1 MIPPLV
7 SVVMPTRNRA
17 AFLHRAIRSVLAQ
30 TETRIELIVVDD
42 ASSDETP
49 AVVAQ
54 YAQADSRVRGVRN
67 EIAAGGGGA
76 RNIGIRSGDGQWVAF
91 IDDDDEWLP
100 EKLERQLALL
110 EGDSAAVACSC
121 GFEQHFP
128 SGKVRTVHLPD
139 RPALEDLLVGSVLG
153 GASMCVCSRRVLE
166 AIGGYDTS
174 LRSGQDWDLWTR
186 LREQGEIAVCREVLV
201 RYQAHDGPRITNN
214 MAAQYQGARRYL
226 FKHRAKMSA
235 QVRAIRT
242 AYACFIMSR
251 QTRRTRC
258 ARAKYLL
265 IAVRHSPVRTGLS
278 YLYSSMPRLLA
289 DFILPIGRK

>member
-1 MIPPLV
+1 VIPPLV

-42 ASSDETP
+42 ASTDETP

-67 EIAAGGGGA
+67 ESAAGGGGA
-76 RNIGIRSGDGQWVAF
+76 RNIGIRSGSGTWIAF

-110 EGDSAAVACSC
+110 AGNPAAVACSC

-153 GASMCVCSRRVLE
+153 GASMCLCSRAVLDG
-166 AIGGYDTS
+166 IGGYDTA

-201 RYQAHDGPRITNN
+201 RYQAHDGPRISNN
-214 MAAQYQGARRYL
+214 MASQYQGARRFY
-226 FKHRAKMSA
+226 FKHRAKMS
-235 QVRAIRT
+235 RATRRLRI

-251 QTRRTRC
+251 QLTRSLR
-258 ARAKYLL
+258 ARLKYLL
-265 IAVRHSPVRTGLS
+265 LAVRHAPLRVGLS
-278 YLYSSMPRLLA
+278 YTASSMPRLMA
-289 DFILPIGRK
+289 DVFSFGRAR

>member
-1 MIPPLV
+1 MSPLV

-17 AFLHRAIRSVLAQ
+17 AFLKRAVDSVLAQ
-30 TETRIELIVVDD
+30 TETRIELIIVDD
-42 ASSDETP
+42 ASTDNTP
-49 AVVAQ
+49 DVIAQ
-54 YAQADSRVRGVRN
+54 LVSVDCRIKCVRN
-67 EIAAGGGGA
+67 DSPAGGGGA
-76 RNIGIRSGDGQWVAF
+76 RNVGIRAGVGQWVAF

-100 EKLERQLALL
+100 QKLELQLARLACNP
-110 EGDSAAVACSC
+110 EAVACSC
-121 GFEQHFP
+121 GYEQHFP
-128 SGKVRTVHLPD
+128 SGKIKKIQLRDHPSLD
-139 RPALEDLLVGSVLG
+139 DLLIGSVLG
-153 GASMCVCSRRVLE
+153 GASMCICSRRVLE
-166 AIGGYDTS
+166 EIGAYDTS

-186 LREQGEIAVCREVLV
+186 LREQGEIVVSQEVLV

-265 IAVRHSPVRTGLS
+265 IAVRHVPLRTGLS
-278 YLYSSMPRLLA
+278 YFYSSMPRLLA
-289 DFILPIGRK
+289 DILLPEGRK